1 MRKEYNKLVR
11 DRIPE
16 IIQESGRECAVE
28 GVSDS
33 EYRDAPWQKLVEEA
47 TEAQEAAAQL
57 ELEGVTMEL
66 ADLCEVMDAIMDAF
80 DIQREAV
87 LDVQRARREER
98 GGFAKRLRLL
108 WADRI

>member
-16 IIQESGRECAVE
+16 IIRKSGRECAIEVM
-28 GVSDS
+28 SDP
-33 EYRDAPWQKLVEEA
+33 EYRDALWQKLVEEA
-47 TEAQEAAAQL
+47 AEAQDAAAQL
-57 ELEGVTMEL
+57 ELEGITMEL
-66 ADLCEVMDAIMDAF
+66 ADLCEVMDAIMDAY

-87 LDVQRARREER
+87 LEVQSARREER
-98 GGFAKRLRLL
+98 GGFARRLRLL